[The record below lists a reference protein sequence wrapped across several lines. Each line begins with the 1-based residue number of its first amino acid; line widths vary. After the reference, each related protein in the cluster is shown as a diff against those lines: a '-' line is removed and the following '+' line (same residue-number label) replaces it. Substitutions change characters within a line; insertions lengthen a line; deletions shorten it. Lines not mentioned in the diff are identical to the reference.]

1 MKIKLFLSPKVAS
14 ASLDRNVFCFV
25 TDRVLTKKEISF
37 FIETHY
43 STEVDTINTT
53 IRKGKQKKKGRFL
66 YKRKAKKIAYVTLK
80 KGANTSDLTQEIAQS
95 FMQKYGMGGS
105 LNKSYDT
112 YSDDEQS
119 MQSEISTHDSN
130 VQNDNLENDDE
141 KGVISHE

>member
-43 STEVDTINTT
+43 STEVNTINTT

-66 YKRKAKKIAYVTLK
+66 YKRKSKKIAYVTLK
-80 KGANTSDLTQEIAQS
+80 KGANTSDITKELAQS
-95 FMQKYGMGGS
+95 FMQKYGMGNA
-105 LNKSYDT
+105 LNESYDT
-112 YSDDEQS
+112 HSDDEQPT
-119 MQSEISTHDSN
+119 QPEVSTHDAN
-130 VQNDNLENDDE
+130 VQDDHSKNDDE
-141 KGVISHE
+141 KGVVTHE